1 MDYSNQFAK
10 LMSWFY
16 PMDPSYGAIKIT
28 IMSCFLL
35 FHFHMVHLAS
45 WQQLIL
51 TLYLINLSWNTPTI
65 QPIVWR
71 KQWIC
76 LKSFQMIQKLILW
89 KELCIQKHNRWSW
102 VEGLWKERR
111 YVTISLKI
119 LHRSKAMIKFIID
132 TPLISY
138 ILIISN

>member
-1 MDYSNQFAK
+1 MDYFNQFAK

-28 IMSCFLL
+28 ITSCSPLS
-35 FHFHMVHLAS
+35 HFHMVHLVS
-45 WQQLIL
+45 WLRLIL

-76 LKSFQMIQKLILW
+76 LKSFQMIQKLIQW
-89 KELCIQKHNRWSW
+89 KELFIQKHNRWSW
-102 VEGLWKERR
+102 VEDLCKERR
-111 YVTISLKI
+111 YVTIFLEI
-119 LHRSKAMIKFIID
+119 IHRSKAMIIVNEIF
-132 TPLISY
+132 S
-138 ILIISN
+138 ISNVL